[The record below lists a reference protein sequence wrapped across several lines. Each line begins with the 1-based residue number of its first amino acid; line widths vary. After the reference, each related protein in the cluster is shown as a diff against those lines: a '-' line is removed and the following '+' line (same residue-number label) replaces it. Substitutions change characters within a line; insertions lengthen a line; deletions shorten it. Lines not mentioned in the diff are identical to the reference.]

1 METKTNGKAIA
12 SLVLGILSCILLF
25 PKNGAFVGIVL
36 AIVGIVLAVKA
47 KKEIEMSGE
56 GGKGMATA
64 GMVLSIIA
72 LALCVLAIICI
83 VAAIGMFAAGF
94 SGMVQ

>member
-1 METKTNGKAIA
+1 MESQSNGKAIA
-12 SLVLGILSCILLF
+12 SLVLGILSCVLLLI
-25 PKNGAFVGIVL
+25 KNGAFVGIVL

-47 KKEIEMSGE
+47 KKEIEMSGA

-72 LALCVLAIICI
+72 LALCALAIICI
-83 VAAIGMFAAGF
+83 VAAIGLLASSAAAF
-94 SGMVQ
+94 Q